1 MKQRLNFGRRQPS
14 LEGVRD
20 NFERICKEVNDFY
33 SDLEVEIDG
42 KTWTFTDLIHWLQD
56 ELNGSR
62 NMDAIKKYVGEFEAE
77 LRLQR
82 GEVYKYR
89 LCSMVQ
95 IWICLIDNE

>member
-1 MKQRLNFGRRQPS
+1 MNQRLNFGKRQPS
-14 LEGVRD
+14 LEGIKD
-20 NFERICKEVNDFY
+20 YFESICMEVNDIY

-42 KTWTFTDLIHWLQD
+42 KTWTFTDLIRCLQD

-62 NMDAIKKYVGEFEAE
+62 NMDAINKYVGEFEAE

-95 IWICLIDNE
+95 IWMCLIDNE